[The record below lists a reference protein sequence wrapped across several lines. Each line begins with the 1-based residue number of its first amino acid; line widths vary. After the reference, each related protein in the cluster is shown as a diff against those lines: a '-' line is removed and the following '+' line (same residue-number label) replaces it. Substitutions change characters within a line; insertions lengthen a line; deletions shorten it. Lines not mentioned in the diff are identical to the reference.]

1 MTMRIESNSIITVC
15 LIAPFSPPED
25 KIVQF
30 KCVRVT
36 PVSRVQ
42 YATAPPSLV
51 NVTFLL
57 LRDGLLHSE
66 PRRHHRWITPSLS
79 TTPIISYCDP
89 RSLETIQINSS
100 LVVVSSAPS
109 TTAAPPPPDVRAA
122 SLEEERRS
130 ENIEE
135 RSRKCARTL
144 TWLIGSGRLS
154 LVLLSHLADLQL
166 QTLLRRENVTVQ
178 HLKGGR
184 EGLITCPKDKKMQ

>member
-1 MTMRIESNSIITVC
+1 MRIESNSIITVC

-42 YATAPPSLV
+42 YATAPSSLV

-89 RSLETIQINSS
+89 RSLETIQINSF

-109 TTAAPPPPDVRAA
+109 TTVAPPPPDVRAA
-122 SLEEERRS
+122 SLKEGKRKGGQRILKKGGGSVQGLLHGSLGVDGCPLYFCRTSRIFNCRLCFDGKMSLCNICKEEE
-130 ENIEE
+130 E
-135 RSRKCARTL
+135 
-144 TWLIGSGRLS
+144 
-154 LVLLSHLADLQL
+154 
-166 QTLLRRENVTVQ
+166 
-178 HLKGGR
+178 
-184 EGLITCPKDKKMQ
+184 